1 MSAKADCLIVVQAR
15 LASTRL
21 PAKALLPIAGL
32 PSFVLCARRAANS
45 GLRVVLATSAEPTD
59 DALATAAQ
67 QAGIALV
74 RGPLDDVLG
83 RFVQACEGLSDDAV
97 VVRLTADNMFPD
109 GRFVSGMVDE
119 FCRLG
124 VDYLGSSAPADGRP
138 YGLSAEVFSASL
150 LRRAHAAATSAFDRE
165 HVTPWIRRE
174 GRAAI
179 STQKGAPA
187 NWSRLRCT
195 LDSFDDY
202 ARLLQVFDGESD
214 PIGAPWERLVERLAA
229 VTPHGHEPRCPFR
242 VGSDGRVHS
251 VLSLGT
257 VQLGL
262 SYGIANQGGLP
273 DDAQAAAL
281 LHEAV
286 EAGITALDT
295 ARAYGRSEQRIGALL
310 STGQRG
316 RVGIVTKLDPLA
328 ALPADAAPQAVRDA
342 VDASVFRSLHALR
355 ERTLDT
361 LLLHRWA
368 HHDAWGG
375 AAWARLL
382 ELRDEGAIQR
392 LGASVATPAE
402 AIAALADPR
411 IQHLQ
416 CPVNLVDARWRE
428 PEFLAAIDKRP
439 EVVVHAR
446 STLLQGL
453 LTLPPAHWPE
463 LPGYDREALGRLLDE
478 SVTALGRMDRSDLCL
493 AYVRGLPWV
502 DSLVVG
508 METIDQLRTN
518 LSLALRPA
526 LSADERAWL
535 EQRLPALPLGLVDP
549 SRWSR

>member
-1 MSAKADCLIVVQAR
+1 MSAKADCLVVVQAR

-21 PAKALLPIAGL
+21 PAKALLPVAGL

-45 GLRVVLATSAEPTD
+45 GLRVVLATSTEPTD

-83 RFVQACEGLSDDAV
+83 RFVRACAGLSDEAV

-109 GRFVSGMVDE
+109 GPFVAAMVDE
-119 FCRLG
+119 FHRLG
-124 VDYLGSSAPADGRP
+124 VDYLGSSAPVDGRP

-150 LRRAHAAATSAFDRE
+150 LRRADAAATSAFDRE
-165 HVTPWIRRE
+165 HVTPWIRRQ

-179 STQKGAPA
+179 SMQEHAPA

-202 ARLLQVFDGESD
+202 ARLLRVFDGESD
-214 PIGAPWERLVERLAA
+214 PIGVPWERLVERLAA

-242 VGSDGRVHS
+242 AGRDGRVHS

-310 STGQRG
+310 STGQRS

-328 ALPADAAPQAVRDA
+328 GLPDDAAPQAVRDA

-361 LLLHRWA
+361 LLLHRWG
-368 HHDAWGG
+368 HHGAWGG
-375 AAWARLL
+375 AAWTRLL

-392 LGASVATPAE
+392 LGASVATPAQ
-402 AIAALADPR
+402 AIAALADPHV
-411 IQHLQ
+411 QHLQ
-416 CPVNLVDARWRE
+416 CPVNVVDARWRE
-428 PEFLAAIDKRP
+428 PAFLAAIDKRP
-439 EVVVHAR
+439 DVVVHAR

-453 LTLPPAHWPE
+453 LTLAPVHWPE

-478 SVTALGRMDRSDLCL
+478 SVTALGRLDRSDLCL

-508 METIDQLRTN
+508 METIDQLHTN
-518 LSLALRPA
+518 LSLAGRPP

-535 EQRLPALPLGLVDP
+535 EQRLPALPLELVDP
-549 SRWSR
+549 SRWNQ